1 MHQENIDHLPLFEN
15 GKLSGIITFKDLLR
29 GYMNWS
35 PKRDSSA
42 KFNAGARSI
51 VEDLP
56 KIGALPINN
65 FSTNDNI
72 LEINPGEKLSKA
84 IDLMLKNG
92 VSDLVVKDDD
102 NYLGLLTLNNI
113 FKKVG
118 KLKFVKNFDV
128 NFIGLKDI
136 GLMPHQKYSLKKIID
151 QEAVKLQR
159 KINDEIFIQLHLK
172 KHDKGGKE
180 KFSVHLKVE
189 FLGKMIASNQ
199 EDWDLETAIKKA
211 FNIAQST
218 AEKKFN

>member
-1 MHQENIDHLPLFEN
+1 MC
-15 GKLSGIITFKDLLR
+15 GISICDIHVH
-29 GYMNWS
+29 
-35 PKRDSSA
+35 KRYQ
-42 KFNAGARSI
+42 
-51 VEDLP
+51 L
-56 KIGALPINN
+56 INN
-65 FSTNDNI
+65 ISRCSVP
-72 LEINPGEKLSKA
+72 L
-84 IDLMLKNG
+84 
-92 VSDLVVKDDD
+92 KDDD